1 MNKLDTIRK
10 IVNGDACI
18 SILNTGYINIH
29 INIISI
35 TWNTINDIEMT
46 LNDNIHVIQRIKYIS
61 SKLYKTFSAD
71 KDTFKINIKN
81 NILSISF
88 SLHEI
93 HFK

>member
-1 MNKLDTIRK
+1 MNKLDIVRK
-10 IVNGDACI
+10 IVNDDTFI
-18 SILNTGYINIH
+18 SILNTGYVNIH

-46 LNDNIHVIQRIKYIS
+46 LNDNIDVIQKMKYIS

-93 HFK
+93 NFI